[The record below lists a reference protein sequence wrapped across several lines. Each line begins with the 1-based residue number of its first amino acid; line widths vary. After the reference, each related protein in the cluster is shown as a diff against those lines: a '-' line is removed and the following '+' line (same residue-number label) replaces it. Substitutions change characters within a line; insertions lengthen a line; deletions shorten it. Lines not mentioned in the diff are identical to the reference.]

1 MEFDKKQIEELTKT
15 MDDALKFKEKATTS
29 INKIVTPEME
39 DEMTEVQKQ
48 FIKKSQN
55 LLNDKSPSMDKL
67 QELMSMYN
75 NTL

>member
-39 DEMTEVQKQ
+39 EHMTEVQKQ